1 MLEITR
7 TGDWDSLISKL
18 SGFGNNLKREVE
30 QATKESGELIV
41 DEIVKI
47 FEQQGPGWAAH
58 GSWRRSQ
65 IEKQRTPKLSKLSR
79 KELVGRSEALGI
91 PTREQMSKQYR
102 LSKRQ
107 LAGRLVRGGSQIL
120 VDTGAL
126 MSSAKAKVISWDHGR
141 VGMNRKQR
149 GGNLAIIHEFG
160 APTKRIPARP
170 FFTPGFEKA
179 KPQIIKK
186 YGDAVKRAFGK

>member
-7 TGDWDSLISKL
+7 TGDWNSLISKL
-18 SGFGNNLKREVE
+18 SGFGNSLKREVE

-47 FEQQGPGWAAH
+47 FEQQGPGWKGH
-58 GSWRRSQ
+58 GSWRRAQ
-65 IEKQRTPKLSKLSR
+65 LYENRSKRLRRVAR
-79 KELVGRSEALGI
+79 KELVARSEKLGI
-91 PTREQMSKQYR
+91 VTRENMSKKYR
-102 LSKRQ
+102 LTKRQ
-107 LAGRLVRGGSQIL
+107 LAGRLASQGSQIL

-126 MSSAKAKVISWDHGR
+126 MSSARAKVISWDRGR
-141 VGMNRKQR
+141 VGMNRKRR

>member
-7 TGDWDSLISKL
+7 TGDWNSLISKL

-47 FEQQGPGWAAH
+47 FEQQGPGWKGH
-58 GSWRRSQ
+58 GSWRRAQ
-65 IEKQRTPKLSKLSR
+65 LYENRSKRLRRVAR
-79 KELVGRSEALGI
+79 KELVARSEKLGI
-91 PTREQMSKQYR
+91 VTRENMSKKYR
-102 LSKRQ
+102 LTKRQ
-107 LAGRLVRGGSQIL
+107 LAGRLASQGSQIL

-126 MSSAKAKVISWDHGR
+126 MSSARAKVISWDHGR